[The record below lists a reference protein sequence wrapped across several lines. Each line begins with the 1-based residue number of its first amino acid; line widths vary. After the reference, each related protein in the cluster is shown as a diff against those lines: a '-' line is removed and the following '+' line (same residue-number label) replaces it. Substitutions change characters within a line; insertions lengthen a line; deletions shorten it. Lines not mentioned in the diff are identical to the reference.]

1 MVNWTENAC
10 MGEPY
15 WQLNA
20 APAPKFDE
28 VLPSKADILVI
39 GAGYTGLSAAI
50 AAHDAGA
57 EVVVVDREQPGGG
70 ASSRNGGMFGAH
82 PRLGWRELATQFGE
96 AAADALFAEAKP
108 ALECVKTLIAAE
120 KIDCDLQATGRIQ
133 LAWTARHFEALKTLA
148 QDVAAKSE
156 VQAHIV
162 ERRDLG
168 AEINT
173 DRYFGGLV
181 LSEHCGIDP
190 QKLHRGL
197 LRAAQ
202 ARGIKILADCEV
214 SQLARKHG
222 GFTAT
227 TPLGRIDA
235 DKVILATNG
244 YTTNNFRW
252 YQRRVFPLP
261 SYLIAT
267 EELPADLIA
276 RLAPGGRMMVETRA
290 RHSYFRASP
299 DGKRILFGGRASMR
313 DLPLDVAAKR
323 QHATMCE
330 VWPELSQT
338 RLSHVWKGFTG
349 YTFNQMPH
357 VGSHDGVYYAL
368 GFSGS
373 GTVMAT
379 YLGRKVGL
387 QASGVKGAETA
398 YSQTN
403 LRTSWLHPFARP
415 HFLKAADMWYRTW
428 VDTRENYLNRQGR
441 SPL

>member
-1 MVNWTENAC
+1 MVIWTENAR

-20 APAPKFDE
+20 APAPKFAAG
-28 VLPSKADILVI
+28 LPPKADILII

-50 AAHDAGA
+50 AAHDTGA
-57 EVVVVDREQPGGG
+57 DVVVLDREQPGAG

-82 PRLGWRELATQFGE
+82 PRLGWRELAKLFGE
-96 AAADALFAEAKP
+96 AVADALFAEAKP
-108 ALECVKTLIAAE
+108 ALECVKSLIADE
-120 KIDCDLQATGRIQ
+120 KIDCDLQHTGRIQ
-133 LAWTARHFEALKTLA
+133 LAWTAGHFEALKTLA
-148 QDVAAKSE
+148 EDVAAKSE

-162 ERRDLG
+162 ERRDLA

-181 LSEHCGIDP
+181 LAEHCGIDP
-190 QKLHRGL
+190 QKLHLGL
-197 LRAAQ
+197 VQAAQ
-202 ARGIKILADCEV
+202 ARGIKILANCEV
-214 SQLARKHG
+214 SDLARKHG
-222 GFTAT
+222 GFVAT
-227 TPLGRIDA
+227 TPLGRINA

-244 YTTNNFRW
+244 YTTDNFRW
-252 YQRRVFPLP
+252 FQRRVFPLP

-267 EELPADLIA
+267 EELPEGLIA
-276 RLAPGGRMMVETRA
+276 HLAPGGRMMVETRA

-349 YTFNQMPH
+349 YTFNHMPH
-357 VGSHDGVYYAL
+357 VGCENGLHYAL

-379 YLGRKVGL
+379 YLGRKVAL
-387 QASGVKGAETA
+387 QATGAEGGETA
-398 YSQTN
+398 YSQTR
-403 LRTSWLHPFARP
+403 LATSWLHPFTRP
-415 HFLKAADMWYRTW
+415 HFLKAADLWYRTW